1 VRPPKG
7 ETTVR
12 ASEEDNDMAAT
23 QPPPHPVHHRDQ
35 RPPWFRI
42 NWVAAGLRQA
52 ARDAGVYLPFSY
64 SRRIAVQGVALESA
78 LGVTG
83 FGDLI
88 VIHTVP
94 QDADELPV
102 LVGFADTDHQWYRDG
117 RRHIEPAGDGP

>member
-1 VRPPKG
+1 
-7 ETTVR
+7 
-12 ASEEDNDMAAT
+12 
-23 QPPPHPVHHRDQ
+23 
-35 RPPWFRI
+35 
-42 NWVAAGLRQA
+42 VAAGLRQA

-64 SRRIAVQGVALESA
+64 SRRIAVQGVALESP

-102 LVGFADTDHQWYRDG
+102 LVGFADADHQWYRDG
-117 RRHIEPAGDGP
+117 RRHVEPTGGCP